1 MTNFQCTMTYETTSA
16 ITIAIIG
23 IMENNDAFVRN
34 FDAPYPHW
42 ETKAMAA
49 IRSRRRFAIRD
60 YINTLDPIRD
70 CQEIAYLLTCYE
82 FPWDTTRS
90 LEFALFRVFG
100 IAKGTPLL
108 VQTAEFLQ
116 RTQKRYD
123 DTVLILSEILE
134 NGYDSARGHAALVR
148 MNKQHGRFQI
158 PNDEFLYTLSTFIF
172 EPIRW
177 IDRHGWRKVT
187 RRERLAS
194 FLFWIEIGRRMGIR
208 DLPDDYD
215 AFERFNRDFEKEQF
229 HYSPDNEAIAVA
241 TRNLMLSWVLPK
253 WLRKAGAPFIHA
265 LIDDRLLAAVG
276 MKPAPVWL
284 QKWIKGSVWLR
295 GRLVRLLP
303 PRRKPRLLT
312 RIKTPTYPDG
322 YHIAELGAFK

>member
-1 MTNFQCTMTYETTSA
+1 MGNNEALALNFK
-16 ITIAIIG
+16 
-23 IMENNDAFVRN
+23 
-34 FDAPYPHW
+34 APLPRW
-42 ETKAMAA
+42 EQKAAAA

-60 YINTLDPIRD
+60 YIATLDPVRD

-100 IAKGTPLL
+100 VAKGTPLL
-108 VQTAEFLQ
+108 VQTGEFVQ

-123 DTVLILSEILE
+123 DTVLILSEMLE
-134 NGYDSARGHAALVR
+134 NGYDSPRGQAALVR

-158 PNDEFLYTLSTFIF
+158 PNDEYLYTLSTFIF

-177 IDRHGWRKVT
+177 NEKYGWRKLT
-187 RRERLAS
+187 REEKLAG
-194 FLFWIEIGRRMGIR
+194 FYYWFEVGRRMGIK
-208 DLPDDYD
+208 DLPETYE
-215 AFERFNRDFEKEQF
+215 AFEQFNLDFEREQF
-229 HYSPDNEAIAVA
+229 CYSPDNEVIAVA

-253 WLRKAGAPFIHA
+253 WLWKIGAPFVHA

-284 QKWIKGSVWLR
+284 QKTVRGSVWLR
-295 GRLVRLLP
+295 GQFFRCMP

-312 RIKTPTYPDG
+312 RIKTPTYPAG
-322 YHIAELGAFK
+322 YVIADLGASK

>member
-1 MTNFQCTMTYETTSA
+1 M
-16 ITIAIIG
+16 G
-23 IMENNDAFVRN
+23 NNDALILN
-34 FDAPYPHW
+34 FEAPLPQW
-42 ETKAMAA
+42 DEKAAAA
-49 IRSRRRFAIRD
+49 IRSRRRYAIRD
-60 YINTLDPIRD
+60 YIATLDAVSD
-70 CQEIAYLLTCYE
+70 CQEISYLLSCYE

-108 VQTAEFLQ
+108 AQTGEFVQ

-134 NGYDSARGHAALVR
+134 NGYDSPRGHAALVR

-172 EPIRW
+172 EPVRW
-177 IDRHGWRKVT
+177 SDRYGWRQVT
-187 RRERLAS
+187 RHERLAS
-194 FLFWIEIGRRMGIR
+194 FHFWVEIGRRMGIK

-215 AFERFNRDFEKEQF
+215 TFERFNRDFEKEHF
-229 HYSPDNEAIAVA
+229 RYSPDNEAVAVA

-253 WLRKAGAPFIHA
+253 WLWKMGAPFVHA
-265 LIDDRLLAAVG
+265 LIDDPLLAAVG

-284 QKWIKGSVWLR
+284 QKIVRGSVRLR
-295 GRLVRLLP
+295 GRFIRLLP
-303 PRRKPRLLT
+303 PRRKARLLT
-312 RIKTPTYPDG
+312 RIKTPTYPEG
-322 YHIAELGAFK
+322 YLISDLGASK